1 MHNRL
6 WQFSLLDDHANAIF
20 DGVSHEL
27 FTLPISELLIFF
39 HALSSSLNVPDLTL
53 GMYSN
58 VTRDTL

>member
-1 MHNRL
+1 
-6 WQFSLLDDHANAIF
+6 LDDHANAIF